1 MAEWMRYGPKD
12 VIEIDDECD
21 DMSER
26 ELYRHIQCQM
36 DFCKSVFI
44 NLANSY
50 RRLVKLERMRREA
63 RSREIKKTWEEQRRR
78 QAKMQEEENTEVKSR
93 MCFACGQMF
102 DNANKKRER
111 SRSRSRSREV
121 RVCVAI
127 GH

>member
-36 DFCKSVFI
+36 DFCKSVFT

-50 RRLVKLERMRREA
+50 KRLVKLERMRREA

-102 DNANKKRER
+102 DNAKKKRER
-111 SRSRSRSREV
+111 SRSRSRSRDV
-121 RVCVAI
+121 TVCVSI
-127 GH
+127 QG